1 MPTPSGWTFFDFR
14 NERGENEIVRWTK
27 GPGKPAKARL
37 NALVRNLSVLPRP
50 FDRQDKVGLL
60 RKSGPCHGEGFI
72 ELIIKVAN
80 VQYRPIG
87 WYGPD
92 ARTVTLLVGATERD
106 GEFDPRNAC
115 EQAVTRKRLILS
127 DRRKHLVEHDYS

>member
-1 MPTPSGWTFFDFR
+1 MPRGWTFYDFR
-14 NERGENEIVRWTK
+14 SDRGENEILAWTS

-37 NALVRNLSVLPRP
+37 NALIRHLSVLERA
-50 FDRQDKVGLL
+50 FMREDKVGLL
-60 RKSGPCHGEGFI
+60 RKAGPCHGQDFI

-92 ARTVTLLVGATERD
+92 ERTVTLLVGATERD
-106 GEFDPRNAC
+106 GDFDPRNAC
-115 EQAVTRKRLILS
+115 TQAVNRKRLILT
-127 DRRKHLVEHDYS
+127 DRRKHLVDHDYS